1 MAASIEQQTP
11 KGAQGLDIRV
21 EDYLDDKLQSTTDL
35 ESLETLLANV
45 ETQRS
50 QLQAQLDNAVKQLDE
65 ARFTSRDRQTS
76 LETRIQD
83 FQELQHSIDIRVKVA
98 AASDAPNQAIAR
110 LQEPMKKLRTVELA
124 QKYLVLLQEVDSLRK
139 EARSHLPESPKA
151 ALEPYAQ
158 LKQLS
163 VRLAELSGIADD
175 AAVHLVNYV
184 ETVTETLWD
193 EMKKT
198 MSAELDAILTQRSW
212 PMGVDPSAEMDDEW
226 LQCFEKLID
235 LQIPEVVYST
245 ETVTLLPFDV
255 MCKMFISEFRYHF
268 MSDKPTS
275 KPEAL
280 GTHCFPWFLATI
292 EKWEDFFR
300 DNLGHMLAAKL
311 KDTPAANNTVYIDP
325 VCAFVTT
332 MLPVLR
338 EKVHT
343 VVADAVNVPT
353 FLSSL
358 IGQLMTFDD
367 NIRARFSYDGGNSED
382 GWAGLTTE
390 VLDKYFEPWFVAEK
404 EFALERFQAIMA
416 APDARNIDYD
426 YTGSGKTK
434 PTYGAT
440 RVTDLLRS
448 ITAQYERA
456 RNFKHKMRFL
466 IGIQLDILDDFHD
479 RLRGSLEAYQSIT
492 STVGRTLHGVTKE
505 QLAALEGTGAL
516 ETLCKVYGSS
526 DHVVNT
532 LKDWSNEDFFVTL
545 WDELQTRAKPGNES
559 PEIAGE
565 MSYEEV
571 KDRTSTAVGSDNGDG
586 ILFDETIAAY
596 ALRRKAAQDFL
607 VGALSKSHNDALKAY
622 STKVQWTTISDSGA
636 EVDPFQLAITA
647 ELDEPL
653 RILRQN
659 LDFLVKALSTAAF
672 RRTWRAALDKLQD
685 FLWGEVLM
693 RQTFTALGAAQFLRD
708 LNAILSL
715 VDRYIPNG
723 VGPLGSLHDAL
734 RLLNLPVEAQSA
746 GGVSLKVATDRIF
759 TDNTEAKK
767 MLEALEI
774 DSLTPANARHILQRR
789 LETNE

>member
-1 MAASIEQQTP
+1 MAASIEQQP
-11 KGAQGLDIRV
+11 LKGAQGLDIRV

-124 QKYLVLLQEVDSLRK
+124 QKYLVLLQDVDALRK

-198 MSAELDAILTQRSW
+198 MSAELDAILAKRSW

-235 LQIPEVVYST
+235 LQVPEIVYST

-325 VCAFVTT
+325 VLLDVTAS
-332 MLPVLR
+332 V
-338 EKVHT
+338 
-343 VVADAVNVPT
+343 
-353 FLSSL
+353 FL
-358 IGQLMTFDD
+358 
-367 NIRARFSYDGGNSED
+367 
-382 GWAGLTTE
+382 
-390 VLDKYFEPWFVAEK
+390 
-404 EFALERFQAIMA
+404 
-416 APDARNIDYD
+416 
-426 YTGSGKTK
+426 
-434 PTYGAT
+434 
-440 RVTDLLRS
+440 
-448 ITAQYERA
+448 
-456 RNFKHKMRFL
+456 
-466 IGIQLDILDDFHD
+466 
-479 RLRGSLEAYQSIT
+479 
-492 STVGRTLHGVTKE
+492 
-505 QLAALEGTGAL
+505 
-516 ETLCKVYGSS
+516 
-526 DHVVNT
+526 
-532 LKDWSNEDFFVTL
+532 
-545 WDELQTRAKPGNES
+545 
-559 PEIAGE
+559 
-565 MSYEEV
+565 
-571 KDRTSTAVGSDNGDG
+571 
-586 ILFDETIAAY
+586 
-596 ALRRKAAQDFL
+596 
-607 VGALSKSHNDALKAY
+607 
-622 STKVQWTTISDSGA
+622 
-636 EVDPFQLAITA
+636 
-647 ELDEPL
+647 
-653 RILRQN
+653 
-659 LDFLVKALSTAAF
+659 
-672 RRTWRAALDKLQD
+672 
-685 FLWGEVLM
+685 
-693 RQTFTALGAAQFLRD
+693 
-708 LNAILSL
+708 
-715 VDRYIPNG
+715 
-723 VGPLGSLHDAL
+723 
-734 RLLNLPVEAQSA
+734 
-746 GGVSLKVATDRIF
+746 
-759 TDNTEAKK
+759 
-767 MLEALEI
+767 
-774 DSLTPANARHILQRR
+774 
-789 LETNE
+789 

>member
-1 MAASIEQQTP
+1 
-11 KGAQGLDIRV
+11 
-21 EDYLDDKLQSTTDL
+21 
-35 ESLETLLANV
+35 
-45 ETQRS
+45 
-50 QLQAQLDNAVKQLDE
+50 
-65 ARFTSRDRQTS
+65 
-76 LETRIQD
+76 
-83 FQELQHSIDIRVKVA
+83 
-98 AASDAPNQAIAR
+98 
-110 LQEPMKKLRTVELA
+110 
-124 QKYLVLLQEVDSLRK
+124 
-139 EARSHLPESPKA
+139 
-151 ALEPYAQ
+151 
-158 LKQLS
+158 
-163 VRLAELSGIADD
+163 
-175 AAVHLVNYV
+175 
-184 ETVTETLWD
+184 
-193 EMKKT
+193 
-198 MSAELDAILTQRSW
+198 
-212 PMGVDPSAEMDDEW
+212 MGVDPSAEMDDEW

-235 LQIPEVVYST
+235 LQVPEIVYST

-325 VCAFVTT
+325 VCALVTT

-390 VLDKYFEPWFVAEK
+390 VLDKYFEPWFVAER

-456 RNFKHKMRFL
+456 GNFKHKMRFL

-492 STVGRTLHGVTKE
+492 SAVGRTLHGVTKE

-532 LKDWSNEDFFVTL
+532 LKDWSNEDLFVTL

-559 PEIAGE
+559 AEIAGD

-586 ILFDETIAAY
+586 IFD
-596 ALRRKAAQDFL
+596 
-607 VGALSKSHNDALKAY
+607 N
-622 STKVQWTTISDSGA
+622 GA
-636 EVDPFQLAITA
+636 EVDSFQLAITA

-734 RLLNLPVEAQSA
+734 RLLNLPVEAKSG

>member
-1 MAASIEQQTP
+1 MAASIKQQP
-11 KGAQGLDIRV
+11 LKGAQGLDIRV

-124 QKYLVLLQEVDSLRK
+124 QKYLVLLQDVDALRK

-198 MSAELDAILTQRSW
+198 MSAELDAILAKRSW
-212 PMGVDPSAEMDDEW
+212 PMGVEPSAEMDDEW
-226 LQCFEKLID
+226 LQGFEKLID

-325 VCAFVTT
+325 VCALVTT

-390 VLDKYFEPWFVAEK
+390 VLDQYFEPWFVAEK

-434 PTYGAT
+434 PTHGAT

-492 STVGRTLHGVTKE
+492 SAVGRTLHGVTKE

-545 WDELQTRAKPGNES
+545 WDELQTRAKPGNE
-559 PEIAGE
+559 PAEIAGD

-622 STKVQWTTISDSGA
+622 STKVQWTTISDNGA
-636 EVDPFQLAITA
+636 EVDSFQLAITA

-685 FLWGEVLM
+685 FLWGE
-693 RQTFTALGAAQFLRD
+693 AKSG
-708 LNAILSL
+708 
-715 VDRYIPNG
+715 
-723 VGPLGSLHDAL
+723 
-734 RLLNLPVEAQSA
+734 